1 MEYISSFISEYL
13 VSTWIKLR
21 HRNIIV
27 ECGFWDYCMMMIMGR
42 IVCMVIWYMVQ
53 MRIISSFITKVI

>member
-1 MEYISSFISEYL
+1 
-13 VSTWIKLR
+13 
-21 HRNIIV
+21 
-27 ECGFWDYCMMMIMGR
+27 MMMIMGR

>member
-1 MEYISSFISEYL
+1 MDKVETSQYY
-13 VSTWIKLR
+13 
-21 HRNIIV
+21 IIV